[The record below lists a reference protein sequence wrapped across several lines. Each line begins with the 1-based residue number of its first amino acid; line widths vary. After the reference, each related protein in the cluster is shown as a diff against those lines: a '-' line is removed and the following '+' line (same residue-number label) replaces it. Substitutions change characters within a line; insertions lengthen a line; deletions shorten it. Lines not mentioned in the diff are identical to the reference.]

1 METETVKLT
10 LPVGQRDHIQGL
22 DTAPVTLVEYGDYE
36 CPYCGD
42 AYPIIK
48 QVQKNLRN
56 KLRFI
61 FRNFP
66 ITQIHPHAQHA
77 AEAAEVAAAQNKFWE
92 MHDYLYEHQ
101 QALDDNHLEKYA
113 SRLGLDIIQF
123 NHDMASHAYAQR
135 VREDFLSGVRGGV
148 NGTPTFYINGI
159 RYNGAWNLETLLKT
173 LRLTS

>member
-48 QVQKNLRN
+48 QVQKNLGN

-77 AEAAEVAAAQNKFWE
+77 AEAAEAAAAQNKFWE
-92 MHDYLYEHQ
+92 MHDYPYEHQ

-159 RYNGAWNLETLLKT
+159 RYDGSWKLETLLKT

>member
-48 QVQKNLRN
+48 QVQKNLGN

-113 SRLGLDIIQF
+113 SRLGLDITQF
-123 NHDMASHAYAQR
+123 NLDMASHAYAQR

-159 RYNGAWNLETLLKT
+159 RYNGSWNLETLLKT